1 MLDIKGNIYARTEIK
16 EAIEKRLNRLVDIKP
31 LNEAPPEVVP
41 ISGNTVLLLVNVL
54 PAVRV
59 LFAKERH
66 DGFTENEAW
75 IKLGYK
81 VGG

>member
-1 MLDIKGNIYARTEIK
+1 MLDIEGNIYARPEIK

-31 LNEAPPEVVP
+31 LDDAPPEVVP
-41 ISGNTVLLLVNVL
+41 VSGNTVLLLVNVI
-54 PAVRV
+54 PAIRT

-66 DGFTENEAW
+66 NGSTENQAW